1 MVHHATRSNT
11 GFSQTPTRT
20 NFKNGNPHIFYLKNR
35 RTYEKAIPPYLYIHD
50 GGGRCDV
57 GGDALRRGNRRLGA
71 AQLRREF
78 VCILQN
84 LRKCRADGTIER
96 APAAADAA
104 DDLPGVH
111 PIAAVDVDEIIQ
123 LVKDFV
129 AEFSAFVVVHRADED
144 HQLFDG
150 W

>member
-1 MVHHATRSNT
+1 MCIRDSLRERRS
-11 GFSQTPTRT
+11 
-20 NFKNGNPHIFYLKNR
+20 
-35 RTYEKAIPPYLYIHD
+35 
-50 GGGRCDV
+50 
-57 GGDALRRGNRRLGA
+57 
-71 AQLRREF
+71 
-78 VCILQN
+78 
-84 LRKCRADGTIER
+84 DGTIER

-111 PIAAVDVDEIIQ
+111 PVAAVDVDEIIQ